1 MMTSEGYIKFS
12 NFWPDFDAKNN
23 FILEALAD
31 QEVFSPIEITSVF
44 GSPPQSILERVLS
57 RISPTP
63 KSHHSGIKPRR
74 VWFTGE
80 NIRPPV
86 GNNFDSF
93 VSFDQD
99 TYGGDNFY
107 FPLLYAELL
116 LRERQWTMRR
126 GIDVDKNEL
135 LKQRQ
140 SPKRKDKF
148 VCAFISNLEPV
159 RMRALD
165 ELRKYGEVD
174 VYGPHSLNTQIS
186 KYETAKEYKFMLCFE
201 NDLYPGYLTEKL
213 LDAYMCETIPLYR
226 GLFGQE
232 EHVNQRALIN
242 AANFD
247 SLASF
252 CDYVGKMNELEY
264 EDTFREPLFKTLP
277 TLDPLIEALTGK
289 PRG

>member
-1 MMTSEGYIKFS
+1 MTSERRIQFL
-12 NFWPDFDAKNN
+12 NFWPDFDEENN
-23 FILEALAD
+23 FILQALAD
-31 QEVFSPIEITSVF
+31 QEVSCPIEVTSVF
-44 GSPPQSILERVLS
+44 GSPSQSMLERVLS
-57 RISPTP
+57 EIRPTP
-63 KSHHSGIKPRR
+63 KSQHLGIKPRR

-86 GNNFDSF
+86 GDNFDSF

-99 TYGGDNFY
+99 AYGGVNFY

-116 LRERQWTMRR
+116 LRERQWTKRR
-126 GIDVDKNEL
+126 GIEVDKNKL
-135 LKQRQ
+135 LKHRQ
-140 SPKRKDKF
+140 SPKEKGKF

-174 VYGPHSLNTQIS
+174 VYGPHSLNTPIS
-186 KYETAKEYKFMLCFE
+186 KYETAQEYKFMLCFE

-213 LDAYMCETIPLYR
+213 LDAYMCETVPLYR

-247 SLASF
+247 SLESF
-252 CDYVGKMNELEY
+252 CHYVGKMNEFEY
-264 EDTFREPLFKTLP
+264 EGTFREPLFKTLP
-277 TLDPLIEALTGK
+277 TLEPLIAALTGK
-289 PRG
+289 PSS

>member
-1 MMTSEGYIKFS
+1 MESAELIKFL
-12 NFWPDFDAKNN
+12 NFWPEFDEKNN
-23 FILEALAD
+23 FILAALAN
-31 QEVFSPIEITSVF
+31 QEVLSPIEITSVF
-44 GSPPQSILERVLS
+44 GSPPRSMLEGVFS
-57 RISPTP
+57 RMKPTP
-63 KSHHSGIKPRR
+63 KNSFSGIKPRR

-86 GNNFDSF
+86 GNDFDSF

-99 TYGGDNFY
+99 TYGGVNFY

-116 LRERQWTMRR
+116 LKERQWTNRR
-126 GIDVDKNEL
+126 GIDLDKNEL
-135 LKQRQ
+135 LEHRKNT
-140 SPKRKDKF
+140 KTKDKF
-148 VCAFISNLEPV
+148 VCAFISNREPV

-165 ELRKYGEVD
+165 ELSKYGKVD
-174 VYGPHSLNTQIS
+174 VFGPHSGNTRLS

-247 SLASF
+247 SLESF
-252 CDYVGKMNELEY
+252 CYYAGTMKEFEY
-264 EDTFREPLFKTLP
+264 DSIFREPLFKTLP
-277 TLDPLIEALTGK
+277 TVDPLIAALTGK
-289 PRG
+289 PSR

>member
-1 MMTSEGYIKFS
+1 MTSERRIQFL
-12 NFWPDFDAKNN
+12 NFWPDFDYDNN

-31 QEVFSPIEITSVF
+31 QEISCPIEVTSVF
-44 GSPPQSILERVLS
+44 GSPPQSMLERVLS
-57 RISPTP
+57 QIRPTP
-63 KSHHSGIKPRR
+63 KSQHLGIKPRR

-86 GNNFDSF
+86 GKNFDSF

-99 TYGGDNFY
+99 AYGGVNFY

-116 LRERQWTMRR
+116 LKERQWTKRR

-135 LKQRQ
+135 LKHRQ
-140 SPKRKDKF
+140 SSKEKRKF

-174 VYGPHSLNTQIS
+174 VYGSNSLNIPIS

-213 LDAYMCETIPLYR
+213 LDAYMCETVPLYR

-247 SLASF
+247 SLESF
-252 CDYVGKMNELEY
+252 SHYVGKMNEFEY
-264 EDTFREPLFKTLP
+264 DETLREPLFKTLP
-277 TLDPLIEALTGK
+277 TLEPLIAALTGK
-289 PRG
+289 PSS

>member
-1 MMTSEGYIKFS
+1 MTSEGYIQFS
-12 NFWPDFDAKNN
+12 NFWPDFNEENN

-31 QEVFSPIEITSVF
+31 QEVSSPIKITSVF
-44 GSPPQSILERVLS
+44 GSPPQSMLDRVLS
-57 RISPTP
+57 LIMPTQ
-63 KSHHSGIKPRR
+63 KNHYSGIKPRR

-86 GNNFDSF
+86 GNHFDSF

-99 TYGGDNFY
+99 TYGGVNFY

-116 LRERQWTMRR
+116 LRERQWSTRR

-135 LKQRQ
+135 LKERQ
-140 SPKRKDKF
+140 SPKTKDKF
-148 VCAFISNLEPV
+148 VCAFISNFEPV

-174 VYGPHSLNTQIS
+174 VYGPHSLNTRIS

-232 EHVNQRALIN
+232 EHVNQKALIN

-247 SLASF
+247 SLGSF

-264 EDTFREPLFKTLP
+264 EETFKEPLFKTLP
-277 TLDPLIEALTGK
+277 TLAPLIEALTGK
-289 PRG
+289 PSS